1 VCLGT
6 SVRLRLMPRPSPV
19 TDAVRSLIEGDG
31 HRAWSLDELLEEVR
45 KQIRTANFSTVLRAI
60 WTLEKRSLVD
70 RVDLGDGKARY
81 EAPRDHH
88 EHVRCIRCGSI
99 AEVPG
104 CVVDEAAA
112 GVEAR
117 TGYAVQSHQVVFAG
131 LCPSCRLVAAG
142 SGR

>member
-1 VCLGT
+1 
-6 SVRLRLMPRPSPV
+6 MPRPSPV

-45 KQIRTANFSTVLRAI
+45 RQITTANFSTILRAI
-60 WTLEKRSLVD
+60 WTLEKQA
-70 RVDLGDGKARY
+70 RVQRIDLGDGKARY

-88 EHVRCIRCGSI
+88 EHVRCTQCGSI

-112 GVEAR
+112 GIEAR
-117 TGYAVQSHQVVFAG
+117 TGYQVQSHQVVFAG
-131 LCPSCRLVAAG
+131 LCPNCRPANAAGPAVAAG
-142 SGR
+142 R

>member
-1 VCLGT
+1 
-6 SVRLRLMPRPSPV
+6 MPRPSPV
-19 TDAVRSLIEGDG
+19 TDAVRSLIEAGG

-45 KQIRTANFSTVLRAI
+45 HQVATANFSTILRAI
-60 WTLEKRSLVD
+60 WTLERQALVD

-88 EHVRCIRCGSI
+88 EHVRCTSCGAI

-112 GVEAR
+112 GIAAR
-117 TGYAVQSHQVVFAG
+117 TGYLVQSHQVVFAG
-131 LCPSCRLVAAG
+131 LCPNCKPGKVAAG
-142 SGR
+142 GLTT

>member
-1 VCLGT
+1 
-6 SVRLRLMPRPSPV
+6 MPRPSPV

-45 KQIRTANFSTVLRAI
+45 RQITTANFSTILRAI
-60 WTLEKRSLVD
+60 WTLEKQA
-70 RVDLGDGKARY
+70 RVQRIDLGDGKARY

-88 EHVRCIRCGSI
+88 EHVRCTQCGSI

-112 GVEAR
+112 GIEAR
-117 TGYAVQSHQVVFAG
+117 TGYQVQSHQVVFAG
-131 LCPSCRLVAAG
+131 LCPNCRPANAAGPAVAAG
-142 SGR
+142 G

>member
-1 VCLGT
+1 MLEA
-6 SVRLRLMPRPSPV
+6 MPRPSPV
-19 TDAVRSLIEGDG
+19 RDAL
-31 HRAWSLDELLEEVR
+31 RACLTEHPRHGWSLDELLAELHAESVS
-45 KQIRTANFSTVLRAI
+45 ADFSTVFRALN
-60 WTLEKRSLVD
+60 WLEAEGEVR

-88 EHVRCIRCGSI
+88 EHVRCIQCGSI

-112 GVEAR
+112 GIEAR

-131 LCPSCRLVAAG
+131 LCPNCRPATAA
-142 SGR
+142 SPAIATRR

>member
-1 VCLGT
+1 
-6 SVRLRLMPRPSPV
+6 MPRPSPV
-19 TDAVRSLIEGDG
+19 TDAVKSLIESDG
-31 HRAWSLDELLEEVR
+31 HRAWSLDELLDEVR
-45 KQIRTANFSTVLRAI
+45 RQITTANFSTVLRAI

-112 GVEAR
+112 EVAAR
-117 TGYAVQSHQVVFAG
+117 TGYLVQSHQVVFAG
-131 LCPSCRLVAAG
+131 LCPNCRAATAADPTSRVLG
-142 SGR
+142 

>member
-1 VCLGT
+1 
-6 SVRLRLMPRPSPV
+6 MPRPSPV
-19 TDAVRSLIEGDG
+19 TDAVRSLIEGAG
-31 HRAWSLDELLEEVR
+31 HRAWSLDELLEEI
-45 KQIRTANFSTVLRAI
+45 KIEITTANFSTVLRAI
-60 WTLEKRSLVD
+60 WTLEKRSLVN

-88 EHVRCIRCGSI
+88 EHVRCVHCGAI

-112 GVEAR
+112 GVAAR

-131 LCPSCRLVAAG
+131 LCPSCQLVTAEAG
-142 SGR
+142 VRDKGAGG